1 MIVYN
6 IEDVDK
12 ILNEGGYKH
21 ISLTD
26 KDNVT
31 IIPFNSNKIPVQKRA
46 LEIKKRLESFACGP
60 GYYSLKCKNN
70 ITKTAHVDSYM
81 IQKPKDE
88 NLSEEIAP
96 GIVYEEKIVS
106 PNVCSYEEALKMQV
120 ENERLKIE
128 NAILKKNCEE
138 LEASLKQLEEE
149 INEAEMLADE
159 SPTKS
164 WLNQVLEVGLPMLD
178 KHFELKQREL
188 ELKAISIPG
197 ASETRPAIPEQKVVN
212 PERNKFETFVLSYE
226 GKPEYDFLA
235 DTYNNAQS
243 PDDFMNKIKSYNP
256 GLYEDCLAFLNPNYK
271 PAIYE
276 NENNAE

>member
-26 KDNVT
+26 KDNIT

-88 NLSEEIAP
+88 NLAEEIAP

-120 ENERLKIE
+120 ENEKLKIE
-128 NAILKKNCEE
+128 NAILQKNCEE
-138 LEASLKQLEEE
+138 LETSLKQLEEDL
-149 INEAEMLADE
+149 NEQQLLSEE
-159 SPTKS
+159 ENPTKS

-178 KHFELKQREL
+178 KHFELKQKEL

-197 ASETRPAIPEQKVVN
+197 SNYTRPAIPDHKVVN
-212 PERNKFETFVLSYE
+212 PEKNEFETFVMTYQ
-226 GKPEYDFLA
+226 GKPEFDFLA
-235 DTYNNAQS
+235 DIYNNANS
-243 PDDFMNKIKSYNP
+243 PDDFMSTLKDNNKM
-256 GLYEDCLAFLNPNYK
+256 LYENCLAYINPNYK
-271 PAIYE
+271 PAKFE
-276 NENNAE
+276 NENN